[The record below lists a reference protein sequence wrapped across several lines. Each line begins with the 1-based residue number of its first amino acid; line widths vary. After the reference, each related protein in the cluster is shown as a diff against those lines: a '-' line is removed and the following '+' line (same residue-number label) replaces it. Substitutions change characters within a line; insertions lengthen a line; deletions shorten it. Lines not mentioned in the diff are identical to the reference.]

1 MNCKVAFESQMM
13 GLEHNQ
19 SSDGRALIELMLATG
34 LTELM
39 LCWFTNRSLIGHSG
53 VPVALA
59 SQGFNAVNML
69 VLS

>member
-1 MNCKVAFESQMM
+1 MNFKVTFESQMM

-39 LCWFTNRSLIGHSG
+39 LCWFAATAGYRSFS
-53 VPVALA
+53 PV
-59 SQGFNAVNML
+59 F
-69 VLS
+69 